1 MQRLVFGVARITANI
16 PLDLDSSTTDIQL
29 YPKRSLNGT
38 PFHVPEP
45 RKAIV
50 GLCCLTLP
58 AAFAEVRLTL
68 ALLGPPGTL
77 AYSLGF
83 RAYGRQDMVKTCLV
97 PWRALTPILSKPK
110 VFVVHPVR
118 VCDGMRLLFL
128 AVFAVCT

>member
-68 ALLGPPGTL
+68 ALLGLPGAL
-77 AYSLGF
+77 AYTYSLHCSSFLGLTKF
-83 RAYGRQDMVKTCLV
+83 ILRILKGNPQKELQ
-97 PWRALTPILSKPK
+97 WRLKI
-110 VFVVHPVR
+110 V
-118 VCDGMRLLFL
+118 
-128 AVFAVCT
+128 